1 MYRYYLALRFMVSRP
16 INLLGIVGVM
26 LGVWALIVVV
36 SIFSGYILE
45 VKQHVNTVSADLVVV
60 NLGNRVQFSN
70 AEEILKADQNV
81 DNCSPRLIW
90 GGLIHPNPS
99 NSKQSSPVPGALPKN
114 GPYVTIIG
122 IDPTKEIATT
132 SFGDWLQA
140 VQDPA
145 KRVSEDTLT
154 KTRDWIV
161 LSPLRAD
168 NMKISVGNP
177 VPLTTARLQQ
187 TRDGGLTQ
195 FGRLD
200 PRLAGCFSTDHAGF
214 DTLTAYLHI
223 EDLRKLIAK
232 DNVEFTNEIAIKLH
246 DGSPEASKQTRQR
259 IQRALFSH
267 PDFQFPQPLVKIAGE
282 QEQGLLNAVDHQ
294 RGLMKLVLFVIMVV
308 AGFLVYATLS
318 MMVTEKIHD
327 IGVLSAL
334 GATRQGV
341 LQVFMT
347 CGLAIALTGTLLGI
361 ASGCMTSI
369 YLDAFNT
376 WLKHTW
382 NIDLFPIDIYN
393 LPHVPYHLDPW
404 WIMIVGGNSL
414 LLGLLAAALPAL
426 RAMRNDPLDA
436 LRNG

>member
-1 MYRYYLALRFMVSRP
+1 MYRYYLALRFMISRP

-36 SIFSGYILE
+36 SIFSGYIRE

-60 NLGNRVQFSN
+60 NLGKRVRFSA

-81 DNCSPRLIW
+81 SHCSPRLIW
-90 GGLIHPNPS
+90 GGLIHPNSS
-99 NSKQSSPVPGALPKN
+99 NNKQASPIPGALPKD

-122 IDPTKEIATT
+122 IDPAKEIDTT

-140 VQDPA
+140 VQDPDR
-145 KRVSEDTLT
+145 RVDPDTLT
-154 KTRDWIV
+154 KTRDWVV

-168 NMKISVGNP
+168 SMKVAVGSP
-177 VPLTTARLQQ
+177 VPVTTARLQQ

-200 PRLAGCFSTDHAGF
+200 PRLAGCFSTEHAGF
-214 DTLTAYLHI
+214 DTLTAYVHI

-232 DNVEFTNEIAIKLH
+232 DNVEFTNEIAIKLR
-246 DGSPEASKQTRQR
+246 DGSPEASQQTRRR
-259 IQRALFSH
+259 IGRALFSH
-267 PDFQFPQPLVKIAGE
+267 PDFQYPQPLVKIAGE

-318 MMVTEKIHD
+318 MMVTEKVHD

-334 GATRQGV
+334 GATRRGV

-347 CGLAIALTGTLLGI
+347 CGLAIAFTGTVCGI
-361 ASGCMTSI
+361 ASGCITSI

-376 WLKHTW
+376 WLKHSW

-414 LLGLLAAALPAL
+414 LLGMIAAALPAL